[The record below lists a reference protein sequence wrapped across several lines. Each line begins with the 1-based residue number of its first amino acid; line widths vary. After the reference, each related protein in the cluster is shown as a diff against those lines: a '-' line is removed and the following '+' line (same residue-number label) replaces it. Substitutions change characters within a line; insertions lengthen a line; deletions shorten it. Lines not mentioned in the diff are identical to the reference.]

1 MRKTD
6 WISVNDRQ
14 PKDGECV
21 LMLSRYWNQYGNER
35 WSIEEH
41 VFFEEG
47 GFKIHELESVEE
59 RITHWMPIELPDEY
73 ENIH

>member
-1 MRKTD
+1 MKKTD

-14 PKDGECV
+14 PKDGEHV
-21 LMLSRYWNQYGNER
+21 LMLSRYWNQYGKER
-35 WSIEEH
+35 WSIEIN

-73 ENIH
+73 EDIY